1 MPARIIFKARY
12 LSGEKSTHIENY
24 IQYMGT
30 RPGVEIFEDDGSPAT
45 EKQKQLIEQMIEDFG
60 KEMTES
66 YEYEDYLA
74 KPTKANAS
82 AAITACLDT
91 EYGNTATKENY
102 IDYIANRPRVE
113 KLGEHGLFS
122 QSDANIDL
130 DATASEVAHHG
141 NNVWTN
147 IISLRREDAIATG
160 FDNAT
165 AWRDLLR
172 SKVEAIAR
180 NYKIPMRD
188 FVWYA
193 AFHDEG
199 HHPHVHFVCYSKG
212 NEGYL
217 TEKGIENIKSSLAH
231 EIFKQEFSEIYDR
244 QTQLRTNLK
253 DESTQLM
260 EQLARNLSDGQYEN
274 TELKESIISL
284 ADRLDSLSGKKQYGY
299 LPKDVKS
306 LVDAITDEL
315 AEHETIATLYDRWY
329 EQKEEILEIYKT
341 KLPPRVPLSENKEFT
356 PVKNMIIR
364 EVSGLTLAQEELD
377 ATTDLND
384 ISLFDRVDFDSFG
397 EIDSNIQLFD
407 DLEIDISFPDI
418 EKDIQEATRLF
429 RLRDE
434 SQRVID
440 LDGIPLFDGL
450 NSASFENAVDFSFTD
465 DSDTLASFDVLPDI
479 QSNTNQKIH
488 IAWSEEYQSAR
499 LYLFG
504 NREVERDFPKAL
516 QLFLNEARN
525 GNALAM
531 YDLGRIY
538 ADGLGVDID
547 AEQSNVW
554 YTKAFEAFCMLE
566 SSDAKHKTYL
576 QYRIGKMFDAGL
588 GTEQDYAKA
597 ADWYSKAVKA
607 DHKHAEYSLAGLYCR
622 GNGVEQDFAQAFS
635 LYKRS
640 ADQDN
645 PYACYELAK
654 MYRDGIG
661 TVCNPNEADTYFSR
675 AFTGFS
681 ALESKTPDDRL
692 EYRLGQM
699 LHTGTGTEKDDA
711 AAEVFFEKSASAGNA
726 YAQYA
731 LAKLWLNDTSKDTD
745 KAVAMLTKAAEGDN
759 SMAQYALGK
768 IYLAGEIV
776 PKDVLYA
783 EKLLLKSAEQGNA
796 YAQYQLG
803 KLYLNADD
811 PIEKNTDKA
820 LAWLEKAVDQN
831 NPFAQYTLGKLYLD
845 GEVVP
850 KDVFRAENLF
860 LKSAERGNESSQY
873 QLGVLYLNGDEV
885 KQDILKAE
893 EFLRRSAEQGNPY
906 AAYRY
911 GCLLRDEYEANSEAL
926 SWIQKA
932 TDRDHPGALYTLCRL
947 NMKDNFAISFGYL
960 NRLEQLDRTE
970 NSHISYYLGKLYLM
984 DENRLKNVSKAI
996 SYLQEVAEQD
1006 NDMALYAL
1014 GKVYLAGKDVPV
1026 NIPLAISYL
1035 EKAAKLKNSYA
1046 EYQLG
1051 QLFIRGIDV
1060 PKDVGRGVWY
1070 LNSSAEKDNDMALY
1084 ALGKLYLAGVDVP
1097 QDINKALDCL
1107 QKSADLGNASAHYQL
1122 GKLYL
1127 EGAVVL
1133 KDVPKALYHL
1143 EESARLEN
1151 DWAMYTLGV
1160 LYLKGEDV
1168 QKDVGKAI
1176 GYLEKAAE
1184 KVNASAQYQLGKL
1197 YFNGGE
1203 IPQDVN
1209 RGIWYMEQA
1218 ISNGNDAAM
1227 CFLGRAYLVGDNVSK
1242 SIKKGLELLQAAA
1255 DRGNEYAAKMIENF
1269 NANAAHTAISILHKL
1284 SLILQNNNAV
1294 MAAKKPVMPA
1304 VDKKEFLAILRK
1316 KEEQG
1321 IRYD

>member
-30 RPGVEIFEDDGSPAT
+30 RPGVEIFEDDGSLAT

-82 AAITACLDT
+82 AAITACLDA

-102 IDYIANRPRVE
+102 IEYIANRPRVE
-113 KLGEHGLFS
+113 RLGEHGLFS
-122 QSDANIDL
+122 QSDANINL
-130 DATASEVAHHG
+130 DATASEVAHQG

-147 IISLRREDAIATG
+147 IISLRREDAIETG
-160 FDNAT
+160 FDNAA

-231 EIFKQEFSEIYDR
+231 EIFKQEFSEIYDH

-253 DESTQLM
+253 DESTQLV
-260 EQLARNLSDGQYEN
+260 EQLARNISDGQYEN
-274 TELKESIISL
+274 TELRESIISL
-284 ADRLDSLSGKKQYGY
+284 ADRLDSLPGKKQYGY

-315 AEHETIATLYDRWY
+315 AKHETIATLYDRWY

-341 KLPPRVPLSENKEFT
+341 KLPPRVPLPENKEFT
-356 PVKNMIIR
+356 SVKNMIIR
-364 EVSGLTLAQEELD
+364 EVSGLVLAQEELE
-377 ATTDLND
+377 ATIDSDD
-384 ISLFDRVDFDSFG
+384 ISSFDRVVFDSSG
-397 EIDSNIQLFD
+397 EGDSNIEQSPPLDGIQLFD
-407 DLEIDISFPDI
+407 DLDFDISFSDI
-418 EKDIQEATRLF
+418 EKDIQNLY
-429 RLRDE
+429 
-434 SQRVID
+434 
-440 LDGIPLFDGL
+440 G
-450 NSASFENAVDFSFTD
+450 
-465 DSDTLASFDVLPDI
+465 SD
-479 QSNTNQKIH
+479 
-488 IAWSEEYQSAR
+488 
-499 LYLFG
+499 
-504 NREVERDFPKAL
+504 
-516 QLFLNEARN
+516 
-525 GNALAM
+525 
-531 YDLGRIY
+531 
-538 ADGLGVDID
+538 DID
-547 AEQSNVW
+547 VSDISDISSISDEIEISIPQKGVSHSVSRKSSVNPSVKLYW
-554 YTKAFEAFCMLE
+554 MGKQFLTEGEELEAIECF
-566 SSDAKHKTYL
+566 
-576 QYRIGKMFDAGL
+576 KM
-588 GTEQDYAKA
+588 
-597 ADWYSKAVKA
+597 
-607 DHKHAEYSLAGLYCR
+607 
-622 GNGVEQDFAQAFS
+622 
-635 LYKRS
+635 
-640 ADQDN
+640 
-645 PYACYELAK
+645 
-654 MYRDGIG
+654 
-661 TVCNPNEADTYFSR
+661 
-675 AFTGFS
+675 
-681 ALESKTPDDRL
+681 
-692 EYRLGQM
+692 
-699 LHTGTGTEKDDA
+699 
-711 AAEVFFEKSASAGNA
+711 
-726 YAQYA
+726 
-731 LAKLWLNDTSKDTD
+731 
-745 KAVAMLTKAAEGDN
+745 
-759 SMAQYALGK
+759 
-768 IYLAGEIV
+768 
-776 PKDVLYA
+776 
-783 EKLLLKSAEQGNA
+783 SAEQGNK
-796 YAQYQLG
+796 YAQYRLG
-803 KLYLNADD
+803 KLYLNGTET
-811 PIEKNTDKA
+811 IEKDIDQA
-820 LAWLEKAVDQN
+820 LYWLWRAEAQN
-831 NPFAQYTLGKLYLD
+831 NEYAQYTLGNLYLD
-845 GEVVP
+845 GEIVE
-850 KDVFRAENLF
+850 KDQE
-860 LKSAERGNESSQY
+860 KS
-873 QLGVLYLNGDEV
+873 
-885 KQDILKAE
+885 E
-893 EFLRRSAEQGNPY
+893 ELLQKSAEQGNPY

-932 TDRDHPGALYTLCRL
+932 ADRDHPSALYTLCQL
-947 NMKDNFAISFGYL
+947 NMKDNFAVSFGYL
-960 NRLEQLDRTE
+960 NRLERLDRTE
-970 NSHISYYLGKLYLM
+970 NSHIAYYLGKLYLM

-996 SYLQEVAEQD
+996 SYLQEAAEQD

-1026 NIPLAISYL
+1026 NIPLVISYF
-1035 EKAAKLKNSYA
+1035 EKAAKLKNGYA

-1060 PKDVGRGVWY
+1060 PKDVGRGIWY

-1097 QDINKALDCL
+1097 QDIDKALDCL
-1107 QKSADLGNASAHYQL
+1107 QKSADLGNVSAHYQL

-1127 EGAVVL
+1127 QGTVVL
-1133 KDVPKALYHL
+1133 KNIPKALYHL

-1184 KVNASAQYQLGKL
+1184 RGNASAQYQLGKL
-1197 YFNGGE
+1197 YFNGEE

-1218 ISNGNDAAM
+1218 ISNENDAAM
-1227 CFLGRAYLVGDNVSK
+1227 FFLGRAYLIGDNVPK

-1255 DRGNEYAAKMIENF
+1255 DRGNEYAVKMNENF

-1284 SLILQNNNAV
+1284 SLMIQNNKAV

-1304 VDKKEFLAILRK
+1304 VDKKELLAILRK

-1321 IRYD
+1321 IRFD